1 MTFLRNTQAFC
12 DNVQALNF
20 EEAKLKAVFL
30 SAWIIRN
37 FDAHNSH

>member
-12 DNVQALNF
+12 GNVQVLTF
-20 EEAKLKAVFL
+20 VEAKLKAVFL

-37 FDAHNSH
+37 IHAHNLH